1 MTYSN
6 TYSSPS
12 SPTNF
17 NPFSGMGM
25 RKGGR
30 PSLFPG
36 SGDGSTLSL
45 DFTTG
50 VLDPRLTFSRAGGG
64 TYVGSD
70 GYIYGVDSATSAS
83 LAIGTGS
90 KSVTLTATAGV
101 DRRFQ
106 VGQTVYFS
114 SGANNMN
121 GLVTAYNASTQ
132 VITINA
138 TATTGSGSFTSWFV
152 GNASPRFD
160 YSPTNIGEP
169 RGLLVEGSSIN
180 ACTYSEDFA
189 NAAWN
194 KVNITQTPASGTS
207 PDNTNTATLL
217 AEIVGYGKHSL
228 DKSITVTAGNIY
240 TFSVFLKEASS
251 NSRRYACVQVADGQ
265 ATAARNTVVVDLQ
278 TGTVTAN
285 GVTSG
290 TLVGSPTDVAHSIT
304 SYKDGWYRVT
314 VTMKFVSSPCYPV
327 VMLSDIS
334 TLFGGPNQP
343 FYTAA
348 SPVKGLLV
356 GGAQLE
362 LGSSASSYIP
372 TGASQVTRNA
382 DHCTMPTASFIPGNP
397 YPQTLFVDC
406 IPNTPSGAFLDLLRV
421 MDRTVGG
428 TFGYG
433 HQIYYYNAATMIAMR
448 KISASTNTE
457 RNIASGLAYGTRHK
471 FALSI
476 DASSFSG
483 SYDGVTSLGVATAPT
498 ALATVVTHLGIGCT
512 GDSSPNAVMFGTI
525 RQIKFY
531 PTALSQSAINTL
543 TTL

>member
-362 LGSSASSYIP
+362 LGSGASSYIP

-382 DHCTMPTASFIPGNP
+382 DHCTIPTASFIPGNP
-397 YPQTLFVDC
+397 YPQTLFVDF
-406 IPNTPSGAFLDLLRV
+406 IPNTPSGAFLNLARV
-421 MDRTVGG
+421 FDRTAGG
-428 TFGYG
+428 TYAYG
-433 HQIYYYNAATMIAMR
+433 TEIYYYNASTMIAYR
-448 KISASTNTE
+448 KIGASTNTE
-457 RNIASGLAYGTRHK
+457 RTFVSGLAYGTRHK

-498 ALATVVTHLGIGCT
+498 ALATVATHLGIGCT
-512 GDSSPNAVMFGTI
+512 GDASPGAVMFGTI

>member
-1 MTYSN
+1 M
-6 TYSSPS
+6 
-12 SPTNF
+12 
-17 NPFSGMGM
+17 
-25 RKGGR
+25 
-30 PSLFPG
+30 
-36 SGDGSTLSL
+36 
-45 DFTTG
+45 
-50 VLDPRLTFSRAGGG
+50 
-64 TYVGSD
+64 
-70 GYIYGVDSATSAS
+70 
-83 LAIGTGS
+83 
-90 KSVTLTATAGV
+90 
-101 DRRFQ
+101 
-106 VGQTVYFS
+106 
-114 SGANNMN
+114 
-121 GLVTAYNASTQ
+121 
-132 VITINA
+132 
-138 TATTGSGSFTSWFV
+138 
-152 GNASPRFD
+152 
-160 YSPTNIGEP
+160 
-169 RGLLVEGSSIN
+169 
-180 ACTYSEDFA
+180 
-189 NAAWN
+189 
-194 KVNITQTPASGTS
+194 
-207 PDNTNTATLL
+207 
-217 AEIVGYGKHSL
+217 
-228 DKSITVTAGNIY
+228 
-240 TFSVFLKEASS
+240 
-251 NSRRYACVQVADGQ
+251 
-265 ATAARNTVVVDLQ
+265 VDLQ